1 MPGPAPVQANCKAWS
16 KMIEFLLLP
25 VALLVCF
32 AAAVALI
39 FYGLKLVYVIRGKH
53 GLLPYIFYFLTFG
66 NIVLGLTCGRNLS
79 AVIDPGQVNANLN
92 VELPPS
98 PYYVMCGR
106 VVTVLVLFAACQRIV
121 RQLMHYRNKPD
132 APVLLIVTLW
142 FFFFTNVVTT
152 AAFSAHPSLEHYY
165 VYLVLVGTASLLLN
179 RGEEEISICA
189 LRNILFVFLLISVAV
204 IPWNLGL
211 VMDNKY
217 VEGIVP
223 GFTYRYSGLAS
234 HPNSMGLI
242 TTLFLLC
249 LWNHPFGNR
258 FINRSAWIAGCSSLL
273 LTQSKTSWIGFLLCM
288 FCMGYFKHGDY
299 LKRRLFDYKNP
310 VLSILFIFT
319 VMTITGTLL
328 AVVMFG
334 NIGGKIDSF
343 FASSTGSSLM
353 TMTGRT
359 QIWEIALDEWRRS
372 PVFGYGLTIWDEA
385 HRAKIGMPMAVT
397 AHSQFYQTLA
407 SSGVVGMAGL
417 IVYVAALLWF
427 TLKTAK
433 SSQGLTLAIFFLLF
447 LRSISEV
454 SIAITGQWDFVEF
467 AHLLLLTVIGGQ
479 FKLDSIK
486 KANNALMTYQKFSS
500 SRGFN

>member
-1 MPGPAPVQANCKAWS
+1 
-16 KMIEFLLLP
+16 MIEFLLLP
-25 VALLVCF
+25 IVLLVCF
-32 AAAVALI
+32 LAAIGLI
-39 FYGLKLVYVIRGKH
+39 FCAVKFAGIIRGKH
-53 GLLPYIFYFLTFG
+53 GLLPYIFYPLTFG
-66 NIVLGLTCGRNLS
+66 NIILGLTSGRNLS
-79 AVIDPGQVNANLN
+79 AVIDPSQANVN

-98 PYYVMCGR
+98 PYYIMCGR
-106 VVTVLVLFAACQRIV
+106 IITLLVLFAACQRIV
-121 RQLMHYRNKPD
+121 RQLMHYGNKPSV
-132 APVLLIVTLW
+132 PVFLIVTFL
-142 FFFFTNVVTT
+142 FFFFTNVFTT
-152 AAFSAHPSLEHYY
+152 AFFGAHPSLEHDY
-165 VYLVLVGTASLLLN
+165 VYFVLVGTALLLLTK
-179 RGEEEISICA
+179 GEEDISICV
-189 LRNILFVFLLISVAV
+189 LRNASFVFLVISAGVLF
-204 IPWNLGL
+204 WNPGL

-217 VEGIVP
+217 IEGIIP

-234 HPNSMGLI
+234 HPNSLGLM

-249 LWNHPFGNR
+249 LWNHPFSSR
-258 FINRSAWIAGCSSLL
+258 SINLSAWIVGGASLL
-273 LTQSKTSWIGFLLCM
+273 LTQSKTSWIGFILCL
-288 FCMGYFKHGDY
+288 FCMGYFKYGDY
-299 LKRRLFDYKNP
+299 FKRRFFDYKNP

-319 VMTITGTLL
+319 IMTISGTLL
-328 AVVMFG
+328 GVVMFG
-334 NIGGKIDSF
+334 NIGSKIDSF

-359 QIWEIALDEWRRS
+359 QIWQIALDEWRRS
-372 PVFGYGLTIWDEA
+372 PVFGYGLTIWGEA

-407 SSGVVGMAGL
+407 SSGVVGLAGL
-417 IVYVAALLWF
+417 FVYATTLLWF

-454 SIAITGQWDFVEF
+454 SLAITGHWDIVEF

-486 KANNALMTYQKFSS
+486 ERNNSLMTYQITGS